1 MFILMP
7 SMILFIVYMSN
18 GIRDF
23 FLVTTCVLRHN
34 VNSMSINASVDDG

>member
-1 MFILMP
+1 MFMFIL
-7 SMILFIVYMSN
+7 MILFIVYMSN

-34 VNSMSINASVDDG
+34 VNSMSINASVDDW